1 MNASK
6 AKLDPVTRQRLK
18 KVAARLLKRYGRHAP
33 EPVIGSDPASSNE
46 DPIEGLIE
54 TILSQQ
60 NIGVVT
66 HRMYNALKTA
76 FPKWEI
82 ALEAGPDI
90 ITHVLEASGGGLARI
105 KAGYIHRVLAQILE
119 LRGDLSLEFLR
130 ELPDRDVRNFLE
142 ALPGVGPKT
151 ASCVLMFDL
160 ERPAMPVDTHI
171 HRIAKRL
178 EFVPADSSA
187 PQAETW
193 FATHLPNTWAGRY
206 EFHVNAFEH
215 GRATCRSQRPNCRE
229 CVLEDL
235 CPSAMGWDRG

>member
-1 MNASK
+1 MKAS
-6 AKLDPVTRQRLK
+6 KLDPVTRKRLK
-18 KVAARLLKRYGRHAP
+18 TVAARLLKRYGRHAP
-33 EPVIGSDPASSNE
+33 DRASSPLT
-46 DPIEGLIE
+46 DPLDGLIA

-60 NIGVVT
+60 NVGVVT
-66 HRMYNALKTA
+66 ERMFNALKTA
-76 FPKWEI
+76 FISWQI
-82 ALEAGPDI
+82 AWASGPDA
-90 ITHVLEASGGGLARI
+90 ITLVLEASGGGLARV
-105 KAGYIHRVLAQILE
+105 KADYIYRSLDKLAI
-119 LRGDLSLEFLR
+119 LRGELSLEFLR
-130 ELPDRDVRNFLE
+130 ELPDRDVRDFLE

-193 FATHLPNTWAGRY
+193 FDTHLPKTWASRY

-235 CPSAMGWDRG
+235 CPSAIG

>member
-1 MNASK
+1 VNAS
-6 AKLDPVTRQRLK
+6 KLDPVTRKRLK
-18 KVAARLLKRYGRHAP
+18 TVAARLLKRYGRHAP
-33 EPVIGSDPASSNE
+33 EPATLSITTSSTPD

-66 HRMYNALKTA
+66 RRMYNALKTA

-105 KAGYIHRVLAQILE
+105 KAGYIHRVLTQILE

-130 ELPDRDVRNFLE
+130 ELPDRDVRDFLE

-178 EFVPADSSA
+178 GFVPADSSA

-193 FATHLPNTWAGRY
+193 FATHLPKTWASRY

-235 CPSAMGWDRG
+235 CSSAIG